1 MQMYFTLAPILL
13 CWFLPAASALAAESF
28 TTSPAYEAC
37 ATLAT
42 TDAAAALK
50 KAEDLGR
57 TDSSIGSAHCR
68 AMALY
73 GLRRYQEAGEALDEI
88 FHQLPER
95 EEVLRSYVTRQA
107 ARAWVEA
114 GQYEKA
120 RRSLSAQ
127 IASLT
132 PRAHDQPRTG
142 RQVSELLLDRAGI
155 HMKQGQTT
163 DAVQDLD
170 HALSLRPNGEDLLLA
185 RAELLLA
192 IGDKALAQED
202 LQRILRMNPRQPQA
216 LAKMRQLKEK

>member
-1 MQMYFTLAPILL
+1 MYSALIGTAA
-13 CWFLPAASALAAESF
+13 CWFLLAAAAPAAESF

-50 KAEDLGR
+50 KAEDLAR
-57 TDSSIGSAHCR
+57 TDNTIGSAHCR

-73 GLRRYQEAGEALDEI
+73 GLRRYQEAGEALDKI
-88 FHQLPER
+88 RDALPEG

-114 GQYEKA
+114 GQHEKA
-120 RRSLSAQ
+120 RRSLSVQ
-127 IASLT
+127 IARLA

-155 HMKQGQTT
+155 YMKQGQTT

-216 LAKMRQLKEK
+216 LAKMRSLKGK

>member
-1 MQMYFTLAPILL
+1 MYSALIGTAA
-13 CWFLPAASALAAESF
+13 CWFLLAASALAAEGF

-57 TDSSIGSAHCR
+57 TDSTIGSAHCR

-73 GLRRYQEAGEALDEI
+73 GLRRYQVAGEALGKIRDA
-88 FHQLPER
+88 LPDG
-95 EEVLRSYVTRQA
+95 EEVLRSYVTRPA

-120 RRSLSAQ
+120 LRSLSAQ
-127 IASLT
+127 IARLA

-202 LQRILRMNPRQPQA
+202 LQRILRMNPHQPQA
-216 LAKMRQLKEK
+216 LNIMRSLKGK